1 MDLHLLGVSFDNCYL
16 KVLLEADFEVLKYL
30 NVLWSLLLNFAV
42 VSLLKSSLDI

>member
-1 MDLHLLGVSFDNCYL
+1 MDLCLLGVSFDNCYW

-42 VSLLKSSLDI
+42 VVLLKSSLDI